1 LSSKK
6 KGVDSKEELHCV
18 RCHNVFIPGN
28 NNACIIEHDTETFEG
43 SRNGTSWYTGKL
55 GCCGAA
61 YEFHRHDSREKAD
74 PKYCFQ
80 GSHTTDPDE
89 VKYNKSSI
97 LICSVDRCGK
107 ELHDITKETYNRQ
120 KDAKKRARE
129 EKKKKR
135 SEDETSKK
143 ARIKELTS
151 EGKTR
156 EARQLRASMLGLD
169 SNDDA
174 LDSDVD
180 PDGCE
185 EFDYASDSSLVPP
198 WLAGGGSSGGD
209 Y

>member
-1 LSSKK
+1 MTSLVSLSSSSLSSKK

-61 YEFHRHDSREKAD
+61 YKFHRHDSREKAD

-107 ELHDITKETYNRQ
+107 ELHDIPRKHTIGKKTPRKEPE
-120 KDAKKRARE
+120 KKRRRKGPKMRRP
-129 EKKKKR
+129 KKLVLKSSR
-135 SEDETSKK
+135 RK
-143 ARIKELTS
+143 ARRGRHVS
-151 EGKTR
+151 CG
-156 EARQLRASMLGLD
+156 LRCWD
-169 SNDDA
+169 
-174 LDSDVD
+174 
-180 PDGCE
+180 
-185 EFDYASDSSLVPP
+185 
-198 WLAGGGSSGGD
+198 
-209 Y
+209 